1 MSVNKSY
8 NLLAKYYDEF
18 QSDRYNQVLLDQI
31 VNAINNFLELNKQKL
46 KIADL
51 GCGTGIFSL
60 KLADMNFSVTALDL
74 STQML
79 EILKSKATQLSLQA
93 QANLIIIKAD
103 ITKYTFEEKQDVLL
117 AMTDTLNHLEQNQL
131 SNFFEKAKL
140 NLKSNGLLVFDLLK
154 LDYLV
159 KKRGNNTIFVELD
172 EFISNDLQ
180 TNSNMAADTNDDPIM
195 SMVWENTWLEAEQI
209 AVSDFTFFEKI
220 IEEANDDNIKP
231 DSSTNQS
238 LFNSNQQTNNVF
250 YKRSTEQVIE
260 YFYDLDLIKKLT
272 QSDFSLRKTFE
283 LPERKLFVLQKQ

>member
-1 MSVNKSY
+1 M
-8 NLLAKYYDEF
+8 
-18 QSDRYNQVLLDQI
+18 VL
-31 VNAINNFLELNKQKL
+31 E
-46 KIADL
+46 
-51 GCGTGIFSL
+51 FSL
-60 KLADMNFSVTALDL
+60 KLRHEFSVTALDL

-195 SMVWENTWLEAEQI
+195 PMVWENTWLEAEQI

-250 YKRSTEQVIE
+250 YKRSQASNQ
-260 YFYDLDLIKKLT
+260 YFMI
-272 QSDFSLRKTFE
+272 
-283 LPERKLFVLQKQ
+283 